1 MTNKRWMKKRGGGF
15 MDSLNGLWDKTKK
28 SSADLYNS
36 TASATTGAY
45 NSAASATTGAYNS
58 ATGAVSA
65 TPTPSMSTSTPTP
78 TTTSGYPSTTMGGR
92 RRRHLRGGNLHSYM
106 SRTNIAATA
115 APFTVKTAQPQV
127 IVGGKTRKRKCN
139 NRHHKSCKS
148 RKSKK
153 CKNKHHKTCKRK

>member
-1 MTNKRWMKKRGGGF
+1 MTNKRWMKKRGGSF

-28 SSADLYNS
+28 SSSDLYNS
-36 TASATTGAY
+36 TASATTNAY

-58 ATGAVSA
+58 ATTAVSG
-65 TPTPSMSTSTPTP
+65 TPTSTPTP
-78 TTTSGYPSTTMGGR
+78 TPTSTTSGYTPSTMGGR
-92 RRRHLRGGNLHSYM
+92 RRKLKGGSLHSYM

-148 RKSKK
+148 RKSRK